1 MLKYLQILS
10 CLLFFLFLYGGI
22 VVWVGGVLLPQALMT
37 DWKVEVRWTF
47 GLFSPISFVG
57 TGRWQRENCGRT

>member
-10 CLLFFLFLYGGI
+10 CLLFFLFFGGI
-22 VVWVGGVLLPQALMT
+22 VVWVGGVLLPQALTT

-57 TGRWQRENCGRT
+57 IGRWQRENCGRT